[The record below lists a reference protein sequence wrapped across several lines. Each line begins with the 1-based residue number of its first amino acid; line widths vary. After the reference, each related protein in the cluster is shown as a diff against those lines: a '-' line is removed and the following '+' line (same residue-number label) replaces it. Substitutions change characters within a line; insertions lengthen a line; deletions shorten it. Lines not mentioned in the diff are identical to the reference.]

1 MIFMNSFKFIAM
13 KKCLIFMV
21 LMTLL
26 PFSRVAAQNPNL
38 EKLNAYKIAFFTRRL
53 NLTSQEAE
61 KFWPVYNEFQNKRNL
76 IQQDRQALNKNINQ
90 NELNMSEKEMIDAGD
105 KVISLQVQ
113 EASLA
118 QEYHKKFREIL
129 SPVKVVKLYQAE
141 NQYRQLLLNEL
152 QNNKPLR
159 NNAPLLR
166 NNAPQVRNN
175 PLKQGQGKNAL

>member
-1 MIFMNSFKFIAM
+1 MNNYKFVVM
-13 KKCLIFMV
+13 KRGLIFII
-21 LMTLL
+21 LMSLL
-26 PFSRVAAQNPNL
+26 PFPRISAQNPNL
-38 EKLNAYKIAFFTRRL
+38 EKLNTYKIAFFTKRL

-61 KFWPVYNEFQNKRNL
+61 KFWPVYNEFQNKRNQ
-76 IQQDRQALNKNINQ
+76 IQLERQALNKNINQ

-152 QNNKPLR
+152 QNNRPALR
-159 NNAPLLR
+159 TNP
-166 NNAPQVRNN
+166 PQVRNN
-175 PLKQGQGKNAL
+175 RPLIPNNPSQGPGRNSL